1 MVRSRIALVSAL
13 SAMLYVNG
21 LQAADSNA
29 EISMENEKSLSESGE
44 WSEQSLAK
52 GKNEAIDKDSVE
64 TLPPSLREIWM
75 TQSTPKPKQIDRSR
89 FTKNKIADEIIPRY
103 GVQYVTEQRNFSRA
117 EDLYHTVRKF
127 LTDLNIKVMAGE
139 LGRRAPVLSSAK
151 TEKGSKPVAGDV
163 DLVEQ
168 APLPEEVRINEL
180 HNEMVALRGRISY
193 PNLLER
199 DHFNEIAGDLAK
211 AQGLINYDLTEEGIK
226 RIDEQYAAWK
236 VLIEVARMR
245 AIEAYADKLLE
256 ENPDLGRERARR
268 QAENAEIEFKLP
280 PLPMGEYA
288 LRDARAELNRMH
300 DVRAPEKTNQRKKER
315 EEQKEMDKE
324 PEVIELEDPATE
336 DMPTEEVDADIEMEE
351 AVEETA
357 PAMEEEAE
365 MSETNDLDIE
375 VEEIDLEADDSD
387 APAMEEKTEDPV
399 EEAADTDDMMDEDE
413 VVLEEATEEKV
424 EEKKEEKKEEKAD
437 EGFDF
442 EDDFSFD

>member
-13 SAMLYVNG
+13 SAMLYING
-21 LQAADSNA
+21 LQAADV
-29 EISMENEKSLSESGE
+29 SMDNEKSLSDSGE

-163 DLVEQ
+163 ELVEH
-168 APLPEEVRINEL
+168 APLAEEVRINEL
-180 HNEMVALRGRISY
+180 HNEMLALRGRISY

-245 AIEAYADKLLE
+245 AIEAYTDQLIE
-256 ENPDLGRERARR
+256 EDPDLTRERARR
-268 QAENAEIEFKLP
+268 QAENADIEFKLP
-280 PLPMGEYA
+280 PLPMGEFA

-315 EEQKEMDKE
+315 EEQKEMEKQ
-324 PEVIELEDPATE
+324 PEVIELEDPAKEDMATE
-336 DMPTEEVDADIEMEE
+336 DAEDDMTEMVDES
-351 AVEETA
+351 VEETA
-357 PAMEEEAE
+357 PAMEEKTEAAE
-365 MSETNDLDIE
+365 SNDLDIE
-375 VEEIDLEADDSD
+375 VEDFDVDADETET
-387 APAMEEKTEDPV
+387 PAMEEKTEAPV
-399 EEAADTDDMMDEDE
+399 EVEEDNDEMMVEDE
-413 VVLEEATEEKV
+413 PAV
-424 EEKKEEKKEEKAD
+424 EEKAEEKMEEKEEKKEEKSD
-437 EGFDF
+437 DGFDF